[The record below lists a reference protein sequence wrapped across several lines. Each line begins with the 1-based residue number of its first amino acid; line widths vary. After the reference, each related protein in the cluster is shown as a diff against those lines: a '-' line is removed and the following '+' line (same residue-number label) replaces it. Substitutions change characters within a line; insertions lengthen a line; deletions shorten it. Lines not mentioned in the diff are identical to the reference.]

1 MKWISNQNIPR
12 RSTAQATLHR
22 HRLSGSSY
30 HRTKQESSSNTGVR
44 RVGSFDLIH
53 VDMNPE
59 MGVLLQLV
67 PPGDSMDMGKGYDDD
82 NWLH

>member
-1 MKWISNQNIPR
+1 MKWISNQNVPR
-12 RSTAQATLHR
+12 RSTAQAILHR
-22 HRLSGSSY
+22 HQLSESSY
-30 HRTKQESSSNTGVR
+30 HRTKQESSGITCVR
-44 RVGSFDLIH
+44 KVGCFDLIH

-67 PPGDSMDMGKGYDDD
+67 PPGDSMDMGKEYDDD